1 MNVSDCDLDD
11 IWSYKPLKRQRRVVC
26 TTTSIKNL
34 PIQQRQCNT
43 LKSHG
48 FQFCSTTQNDES
60 SSSELKDVLDP
71 IKSRKNEGV
80 KNIPSSQQE
89 TTSCGSYS
97 SISKNQ
103 IRHKKKTNT
112 KNITKTRTN
121 KNLTNESSISPE
133 KISSKKNLMKTN
145 ITAYCPVCQISSAIF
160 FNNQQHNIKKKW
172 FSHISSCLDKSFP
185 KNLKG

>member
-34 PIQQRQCNT
+34 PMQQRQCNT

-60 SSSELKDVLDP
+60 SSSELKDVNP

-89 TTSCGSYS
+89 TTSCGS

-103 IRHKKKTNT
+103 IKHKKKTHT
-112 KNITKTRTN
+112 KNITKIRTN

-145 ITAYCPVCQISSAIF
+145 ITELAYCPVCQISSAIF
-160 FNNQQHNIKKKW
+160 FNNQQHSIIKKW